1 MSLYTAVITLIFVMD
16 PLGNI
21 PVFFTILKKYDS
33 KTQVRIILRESL
45 IAFLLLTLFVFF
57 GHYILLGLHITT
69 PALNIA
75 GGLILFMIALRM
87 IFPGAAKAFA
97 FSKEEDFEEP
107 LIVPLAVPL
116 TAGPSAIAM
125 VMVFV
130 TRNPEH
136 ILLVFS
142 AVAIASAVF
151 VTIMLCSRYLMK
163 ILGQRGLTAIE
174 RLMGL
179 ILTTIAVQ
187 MFLSGVIHY
196 VKNPLT

>member
-1 MSLYTAVITLIFVMD
+1 MSLYAAVITLFLVMD

-21 PVFFTILKKYDS
+21 PVFFSILKKYDP
-33 KTQVRIILRESL
+33 KTQTRIILRESA
-45 IAFLLLTLFVFF
+45 IAFLILVLFVFF
-57 GHYILLGLHITT
+57 GQYILHGLHITT

-75 GGLILFMIALRM
+75 GGIILFIIAIRM
-87 IFPGAAKAFA
+87 IFPGAEKTFG
-97 FSKEEDFEEP
+97 KGEHFEEP

-116 TAGPSAIAM
+116 TAGPSAIAI

-136 ILLVFS
+136 VWLVFS
-142 AVAIASAVF
+142 AVAIASVIF
-151 VTIMLCSRYLMK
+151 VAIMLCSRYLMK
-163 ILGQRGLTAIE
+163 VLGPRGLVAIE

-187 MFLSGVIHY
+187 MFLTGVIHY
-196 VKNPLT
+196 VQNPVS